1 MSVALWRIATDTP
14 SYVAEDLRGEGAKA
28 TGGRWNSVGRAALYT
43 APAIALACL
52 ETAVHLATPGL
63 PLNRFLVRILVPEE
77 VWATRTIR
85 GVQDLPVGWQSTP
98 PGRVSIQ
105 HGDLW
110 LQSGVSALLQVPSV
124 IVPEEFNIVV
134 NPSHLDAARMTAAKV
149 RQWVYDGRLIGMRRP

>member
-14 SYVAEDLRGEGAKA
+14 SYVAEDLGGQGAKA

-43 APAIALACL
+43 SPAISLACL
-52 ETAVHLATPGL
+52 ETVVHLDTPGL
-63 PLNRFLVRILVPEE
+63 PLNRFLVRILVPDE
-77 VWATRTIR
+77 VWAMRTIR
-85 GVQDLPVGWQSTP
+85 SVQDLPVGWQSTP

-124 IVPEEFNIVV
+124 IVPEESSIVM
-134 NPSHLDAARMTAAKV
+134 NPNHPDAARMTAVKL
-149 RQWVYDGRLIGMRRP
+149 RQWVYDGRLVGMRKP